1 MPSWRAATAAL
12 VQQLAQAHGV
22 APESIVLAASGQP
35 ISPLAAPAFQQ
46 AALSGLLARM
56 GVSPYALQA
65 LARHARVAT
74 TMKYYIH
81 LNQRELAA
89 QAVMRGMIA
98 GRWGRMVFITSPT
111 AELGRRG
118 QCSYG
123 AAKAGLGGLM
133 RSLVWEV
140 SRFQITVNCVCAGLV
155 DTALTGELPEAVRAE
170 LLGSIPQNRAG
181 RPEEIAALVDFLASE
196 RAGYITGQ
204 TLAADGGLSA
214 VHADPF

>member
-1 MPSWRAATAAL
+1 
-12 VQQLAQAHGV
+12 
-22 APESIVLAASGQP
+22 
-35 ISPLAAPAFQQ
+35 
-46 AALSGLLARM
+46 
-56 GVSPYALQA
+56 
-65 LARHARVAT
+65 
-74 TMKYYIH
+74 
-81 LNQRELAA
+81 
-89 QAVMRGMIA
+89 
-98 GRWGRMVFITSPT
+98 
-111 AELGRRG
+111 
-118 QCSYG
+118 
-123 AAKAGLGGLM
+123 M